1 MKWHAKR
8 AVSLL
13 GFLVPLLVFGGEATK
28 TGIIKGTIT
37 IGGKPTTDAV
47 VSVEGLPQ
55 ENLKSQISNL
65 KSKKAVMD
73 QREVKFIPR
82 VLPVLVG
89 TTVSFPNNDKPWH
102 NVFSKSESKPF
113 DLGLYPAGETRSVA
127 FDKAGVARILCNVH
141 PNMEGYVVVKSHP
154 YFAAPDKRGNYRINA
169 VPLGQYRLEVWHPDL
184 GTKMVSFNLVR
195 EGEVLTLN
203 VDLKK

>member
-82 VLPVLVG
+82 VLPVLAG
-89 TTVSFPNNDKPWH
+89 TTVSFPNNDKTWH
-102 NVFSKSESKPF
+102 NVFSKSEAKPF
-113 DLGLYPAGETRSVA
+113 DLGLYPAGETRSVT
-127 FDKAGVARILCNVH
+127 FDKPGVVRILCNVH
-141 PNMEGYVVVKSHP
+141 PSMEAYVVVKGHA

-169 VPLGQYRLEVWHPDL
+169 VPLGQYRLEVWHPDFE
-184 GTKMVSFNLVR
+184 TKVVSFNLVR

>member
-1 MKWHAKR
+1 MKRHATWG
-8 AVSLL
+8 ASLPAIL
-13 GFLVPLLVFGGEATK
+13 LPLLVFGVEATK
-28 TGIIKGTIT
+28 TGIITGTIAV
-37 IGGKPTTDAV
+37 GGRPTADAV

-55 ENLKSQISNL
+55 EDLKSQISNL

-73 QREVKFIPR
+73 QRETKFIPR
-82 VLPVLVG
+82 VLPVLAG
-89 TTVSFPNNDKPWH
+89 TTVSFPNNDKTWH

-113 DLGLYPAGETRSVA
+113 DLGLYPGGETRSVT
-127 FDKAGVARILCNVH
+127 FDKPGVVRILCNVH
-141 PNMEGYVVVKSHP
+141 PSMEAYIVVKSHP
-154 YFAAPDKRGNYRINA
+154 YFAAPDKRGSYRINA

-184 GTKMVSFNLVR
+184 GTKVVSFNLVR